1 MGRNQTQGELLEV
14 SDKKQQLLRIWGL
27 PDGEELGSS
36 DGKESACSVRD
47 PGLKP
52 GLGRFL
58 GEGNGYSLQYS
69 FPENFMDKGAC
80 RATVH
85 GVAESDTPEQL
96 TLSLSYYRG

>member
-1 MGRNQTQGELLEV
+1 MGRDQKQGELLEV

-27 PDGEELGSS
+27 PDGKELGSS
-36 DGKESACSVRD
+36 DGKESACNVRD
-47 PGLKP
+47 RGLIP

-69 FPENFMDKGAC
+69 SSENSMDKGAW

-96 TLSLSYYRG
+96 TLSLS